1 MINSMLAIT
10 PEDILVGRKMWRGKK
25 IMLIIL
31 TLCRFGLLCMFS
43 SQCLPKSQK
52 IEIEKNIQN
61 KNKKNIFHS
70 CTMYL
75 YLKIS
80 VITKQS
86 KS

>member
-52 IEIEKNIQN
+52 IEIEKN
-61 KNKKNIFHS
+61 KKNIFHS